1 MATYIYE
8 TVPDSP
14 DIPTR
19 RFELKQSMKE
29 AALTHDPQ
37 TGQKVRRVI
46 AGGIGIMTGARS
58 TLASPARSSCGT
70 GRCGCC

>member
-1 MATYIYE
+1 MATYVYE

-14 DIPTR
+14 DIPVR
-19 RFELKQSMKE
+19 RFEIQQSMKE
-29 AALTHDPQ
+29 DPLTRDPH

-46 AGGIGIMTGARS
+46 SGGLGIMTGAR
-58 TLASPARSSCGT
+58 ASVQSVKSSCGT

>member
-14 DIPTR
+14 GAPVR
-19 RFELKQSMKE
+19 QFEIKQSMKE
-29 AALTHDPQ
+29 APLTNDPE

-46 AGGIGIMTGARS
+46 AGGLGIMTGARS
-58 TLASPARSSCGT
+58 TMKPTQSACGT